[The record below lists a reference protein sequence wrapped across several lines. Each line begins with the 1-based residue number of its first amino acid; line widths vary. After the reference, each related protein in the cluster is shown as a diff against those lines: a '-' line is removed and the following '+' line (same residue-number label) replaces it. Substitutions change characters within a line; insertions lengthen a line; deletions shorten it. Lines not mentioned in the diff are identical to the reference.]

1 MSRASAT
8 PAGTLVLDSEGLAK
22 AVLRAREVTQWLALA
37 LADDLRVITS
47 AATVVEV
54 AHPRLNRPALEWT
67 LSRVVVE
74 PVTEPI
80 ARRATAILAEAGL
93 HGHRHAIDAMLSATA
108 LAAPGPVTVLTSD
121 PEDIATLCGRNVTV
135 IKVLRDGPGA
145 KRAGRAGSA
154 AARPAGMPCPRPWQA
169 FAERGGEAE
178 FGAQPFS
185 VDRSFAPR
193 GGEPGLVFELTQQA
207 LQPEC
212 LCRAALAHAATA
224 SVPIWGGSV
233 ADASIS
239 RAVWAISS
247 PGTPEL
253 SRICTIAPAA
263 SESGSSAAR
272 IPATSAGPVRGSSK
286 RR

>member
-1 MSRASAT
+1 VSRASAT

-93 HGHRHAIDAMLSATA
+93 HGHRHAIEAMLSATA

-145 KRAGRAGSA
+145 KRAGRAGHWPPGEVRPGVHTSFSPGP
-154 AARPAGMPCPRPWQA
+154 ARA
-169 FAERGGEAE
+169 
-178 FGAQPFS
+178 
-185 VDRSFAPR
+185 DRSALSKQPN
-193 GGEPGLVFELTQQA
+193 GGY
-207 LQPEC
+207 
-212 LCRAALAHAATA
+212 
-224 SVPIWGGSV
+224 
-233 ADASIS
+233 
-239 RAVWAISS
+239 RAVGLA
-247 PGTPEL
+247 
-253 SRICTIAPAA
+253 
-263 SESGSSAAR
+263 
-272 IPATSAGPVRGSSK
+272 VRMVACGQ
-286 RR
+286 RG

>member
-108 LAAPGPVTVLTSD
+108 LAAPRPVTVLTSE
-121 PEDIATLCGRNVTV
+121 PEDIATLCGRNVTI
-135 IKVLRDGPGA
+135 IKVLHDGPGGSERDELA
-145 KRAGRAGSA
+145 QLQQAGRDSQPRVAVSRHGARCARNGGLLCGLPNQPGPLCWLQGSG
-154 AARPAGMPCPRPWQA
+154 RR
-169 FAERGGEAE
+169 
-178 FGAQPFS
+178 
-185 VDRSFAPR
+185 RS
-193 GGEPGLVFELTQQA
+193 
-207 LQPEC
+207 
-212 LCRAALAHAATA
+212 
-224 SVPIWGGSV
+224 
-233 ADASIS
+233 
-239 RAVWAISS
+239 
-247 PGTPEL
+247 
-253 SRICTIAPAA
+253 
-263 SESGSSAAR
+263 
-272 IPATSAGPVRGSSK
+272 
-286 RR
+286 RRSWRTGR

>member
-1 MSRASAT
+1 
-8 PAGTLVLDSEGLAK
+8 VLDSVGLAK

-121 PEDIATLCGRNVTV
+121 PEDIATLCGRNVTI

-145 KRAGRAGSA
+145 KRAGSA
-154 AARPAGMPCPRPWQA
+154 ATRPIGTPCPRLWQA

-178 FGAQPFS
+178 FGAQRLDGRGD
-185 VDRSFAPR
+185 DR
-193 GGEPGLVFELTQQA
+193 VHQ
-207 LQPEC
+207 
-212 LCRAALAHAATA
+212 
-224 SVPIWGGSV
+224 
-233 ADASIS
+233 
-239 RAVWAISS
+239 
-247 PGTPEL
+247 
-253 SRICTIAPAA
+253 
-263 SESGSSAAR
+263 
-272 IPATSAGPVRGSSK
+272 
-286 RR
+286 